1 MPRTQDDI
9 GIGTTLGETD
19 EQLRK
24 RIKDHREQKKKHTS
38 APAGTATVFKYTHS
52 AQDKIKAKKK
62 KEAEL
67 KRYMKAHPLKPLDPK
82 KDILHP
88 GAALATAEKL
98 PTPDTPDTS
107 DSEQESHG
115 SQESQVVT
123 LLRPRKVRK
132 YSDNNKHPL
141 VDESFGVRTVKRAY
155 DGYGNTYDNNGN
167 MVTKRLKLDSDV
179 VLTRALNNY
188 SNYSC
193 MKQWD
198 GYDKVNNIDIHEL
211 LQRLY
216 KIQLKDADRNG
227 IDYKDENMIKEAQYH
242 QNLFEEILRG
252 ILSLKFDKTLSIMFA
267 SFKDNGLIVVAEY
280 DTYDLIDDMHE
291 QYHGAFDKTKYKGY
305 INNSDTNSIYIGKL
319 QPMKKMKPNFI
330 SKDFFVSDAAYALFS
345 SLDEKE
351 SFKEVCS
358 DIVKI
363 YFAMIS
369 KVVVTSK
376 KKTTVKDRVKT
387 QKLRQ
392 LHTTAKL
399 TDVYSFKKKTTNHKN
414 YKKNVEN
421 NENYMHALFDLVS
434 DIEMNRA
441 LYRDTFVNES
451 LRCMKSP
458 LMTVKNKNNKTRT
471 INPTATRNF
480 KNLARGITRTVK
492 KFAKTLSKSNSTES
506 LTKILPE
513 ELTRPKTVSGGKTR
527 KRK

>member
-1 MPRTQDDI
+1 MPRTQHDI
-9 GIGTTLGETD
+9 GIGTRLGGET
-19 EQLRK
+19 EEERRE
-24 RIKDHREQKKKHTS
+24 RIKKHREQKRKHTS
-38 APAGTATVFKYTHS
+38 SPAGTATVFKYTHS

-67 KRYMKAHPLKPLDPK
+67 KQYMKEHPLKPLDPK
-82 KDILHP
+82 TDILYP
-88 GAALATAEKL
+88 GAPLATAEKL
-98 PTPDTPDTS
+98 PTPE
-107 DSEQESHG
+107 SEQESQS

-123 LLRPRKVRK
+123 LQRPRKVRE
-132 YSDNNKHPL
+132 YSDNNKLPL
-141 VDESFGVRTVKRAY
+141 VDESFGIRTAKRTY
-155 DGYGNTYDNNGN
+155 DEHGNTYDNNGN
-167 MVTKRLKLDSDV
+167 VVKKKLKLESDV

-216 KIQLKDADRNG
+216 KIQLEDARKKQ

-242 QNLFEEILRG
+242 QKLFEEVLKG
-252 ILSLKFDKTLSIMFA
+252 IMSLKFDKTLSIMFA

-280 DTYDLIDDMHE
+280 DTYYVIDDMHE

-330 SKDFFVSDAAYALFS
+330 SKDFFVSDAAYTLFS
-345 SLDEKE
+345 SLAKKE
-351 SFKEVCS
+351 SFKEICS

-376 KKTTVKDRVKT
+376 NKVKT
-387 QKLRQ
+387 QELRQ

-441 LYRDTFVNES
+441 FYRDTFVNES

-458 LMTVKNKNNKTRT
+458 LMTVKNKNNKTRI
-471 INPTATRNF
+471 INPTARRTF
-480 KNLARGITRTVK
+480 KNLARGINQTVK
-492 KFAKTLSKSNSTES
+492 KGVRNLSRSNSRES
-506 LTKILPE
+506 LKILPE

>member
-1 MPRTQDDI
+1 MPHTQPAIDI
-9 GIGTTLGETD
+9 WTRLGGET
-19 EQLRK
+19 EEERRK
-24 RIKDHREQKKKHTS
+24 RIKDHRDQKKKHTL
-38 APAGTATVFKYTHS
+38 APAGTATIFNYTHS
-52 AQDKIKAKKK
+52 AEDRRKARKK

-98 PTPDTPDTS
+98 PTPDTPQS
-107 DSEQESHG
+107 KQESQG

-123 LLRPRKVRK
+123 LPRPRKVRE

-141 VDESFGVRTVKRAY
+141 VDESFGVRTVKRTY

-211 LQRLY
+211 LQKLY
-216 KIQLKDADRNG
+216 KIQLKDAARNG

-242 QNLFEEILRG
+242 QNLFEEVLKG
-252 ILSLKFDKTLSIMFA
+252 IMSLKFDKTLSIMFA
-267 SFKDNGLIVVAEY
+267 NFKDNGLIVVAEY

-387 QKLRQ
+387 KKLRQ

-458 LMTVKNKNNKTRT
+458 LMTVKNKNNKTRI
-471 INPTATRNF
+471 INPTATRSF
-480 KNLARGITRTVK
+480 QKLARGITRTVK
-492 KFAKTLSKSNSTES
+492 KGVRNLSKNNSTES

>member
-1 MPRTQDDI
+1 MPVTQDDI
-9 GIGTTLGETD
+9 GIGTRLGRETQ
-19 EQLRK
+19 EERRE
-24 RIKDHREQKKKHTS
+24 RIKKHLEQKRKHKL

-67 KRYMKAHPLKPLDPK
+67 KQYMKEHPLKQLDPE
-82 KDILHP
+82 KDILYP
-88 GAALATAEKL
+88 GAPLATAEKL
-98 PTPDTPDTS
+98 PTPDTPE
-107 DSEQESHG
+107 SEQESQS

-123 LLRPRKVRK
+123 LARPRKVRE
-132 YSDNNKHPL
+132 YSDNNNLPL
-141 VDESFGVRTVKRAY
+141 VDESFGIRTAKRTY
-155 DGYGNTYDNNGN
+155 DEHGNTYDNNGN
-167 MVTKRLKLDSDV
+167 VVKKPKLDRNV

-242 QNLFEEILRG
+242 QKLFEEVLKG
-252 ILSLKFDKTLSIMFA
+252 IMSLKFDKTLSIMFA

-280 DTYDLIDDMHE
+280 DTYYLIDDMHE

-319 QPMKKMKPNFI
+319 QPMKKKKANFI

-351 SFKEVCS
+351 SFKEICS

-369 KVVVTSK
+369 KLVVTSK
-376 KKTTVKDRVKT
+376 KKTTVKDKVKT
-387 QKLRQ
+387 KKLRQ

-458 LMTVKNKNNKTRT
+458 LMTVEKKIIKPEKSIPLQNVDSKN
-471 INPTATRNF
+471 
-480 KNLARGITRTVK
+480 
-492 KFAKTLSKSNSTES
+492 
-506 LTKILPE
+506 
-513 ELTRPKTVSGGKTR
+513 
-527 KRK
+527 